1 MARTFRKALLVVLAG
16 FAALPAGKRAA
27 VNTTWIIVIVVAAV
41 ALLAIALGVA
51 GRRSRLA
58 KRHEQ
63 ASELREQAQARAR
76 SAKQAELAAEE
87 QAERAK
93 RERAAA
99 EEHAARAREVDPDV
113 DDSDRERE
121 DTAAR

>member
-1 MARTFRKALLVVLAG
+1 
-16 FAALPAGKRAA
+16 
-27 VNTTWIIVIVVAAV
+27 
-41 ALLAIALGVA
+41 
-51 GRRSRLA
+51 
-58 KRHEQ
+58 
-63 ASELREQAQARAR
+63 LREEAQTRAR

-121 DTAAR
+121 DIATQ